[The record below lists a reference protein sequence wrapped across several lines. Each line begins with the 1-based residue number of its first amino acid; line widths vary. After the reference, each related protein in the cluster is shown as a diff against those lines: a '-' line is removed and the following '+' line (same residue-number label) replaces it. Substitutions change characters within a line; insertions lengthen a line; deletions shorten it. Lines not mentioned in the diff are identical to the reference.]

1 MFKKDGVYIMN
12 NKRSDFLVIGFALF
26 SMFLGAGNLIFPPLL
41 GRNLGADYYLGII
54 GFIITGVGV
63 PLLGIL
69 SSMRVNGK
77 FELFGDKVGKKFSL
91 IYSIA
96 LFILIGPLLAI
107 PRTAATTFEL
117 AFAPNFANIN
127 YFAVIVVYF
136 LVNLIFVLKP
146 SKVID
151 VLGKFLTP
159 ILLAILFFLIA
170 KGVLS
175 PIDALTKSY
184 TPDALSTSLLEGYQ
198 TMDAIAAVIF
208 SSIILG
214 SIKAKGYTGKASF
227 KLLIKAAVIA
237 IGGLAII
244 YGGLIFLGA
253 HTGDLALDLSNS
265 QLLLFVAESIL
276 GHAGAILIGVSMA
289 LACLT
294 TSIGL
299 LSAGGSFFERVSN
312 GKLPYKFNVL
322 LMTVTSILVASMG
335 LDKIISLSATLLGV
349 IYPVTIVLI
358 LLNLFHKRITNPL
371 THKVTVYVTLVV
383 SILITLGNFIPGV
396 ENLVS
401 LLPLYSKGFGWVVPA
416 LVGFIIPSIIPI
428 RETATA

>member
-1 MFKKDGVYIMN
+1 MN

-63 PLLGIL
+63 PLLGLL

-159 ILLAILFFLIA
+159 IISTTLF
-170 KGVLS
+170 G
-175 PIDALTKSY
+175 LTVK
-184 TPDALSTSLLEGYQ
+184 
-198 TMDAIAAVIF
+198 INV
-208 SSIILG
+208 
-214 SIKAKGYTGKASF
+214 KAKNIIENITGPIE
-227 KLLIKAAVIA
+227 LV
-237 IGGLAII
+237 
-244 YGGLIFLGA
+244 
-253 HTGDLALDLSNS
+253 N
-265 QLLLFVAESIL
+265 
-276 GHAGAILIGVSMA
+276 GAILISKVVAPVLGII
-289 LACLT
+289 
-294 TSIGL
+294 SIGPKQ
-299 LSAGGSFFERVSN
+299 SIII
-312 GKLPYKFNVL
+312 
-322 LMTVTSILVASMG
+322 TSKAS
-335 LDKIISLSATLLGV
+335 
-349 IYPVTIVLI
+349 P
-358 LLNLFHKRITNPL
+358 
-371 THKVTVYVTLVV
+371 
-383 SILITLGNFIPGV
+383 NF
-396 ENLVS
+396 L
-401 LLPLYSKGFGWVVPA
+401 PA
-416 LVGFIIPSIIPI
+416 LPK
-428 RETATA
+428 TAW

>member
-1 MFKKDGVYIMN
+1 MN
-12 NKRSDFLVIGFALF
+12 NKKSDFLVIGFALF

-159 ILLAILFFLIA
+159 VLLAILFFLIA
-170 KGVLS
+170 KGVIS
-175 PIDALTKSY
+175 PIDSLTKSY
-184 TPDALSTSLLEGYQ
+184 TPDALFTSLLEGYQ

-214 SIKAKGYTGKASF
+214 SIKAKGYTGKDSF

-253 HTGDLALDLSNS
+253 HTGDQALGLSNS
-265 QLLLFVAESIL
+265 QLLLFIAESIL

-322 LMTVTSILVASMG
+322 VMTVTSILVASMG

-371 THKVTVYVTLVV
+371 THKVTVYVTLIV
-383 SILITLGNFIPGV
+383 SILITIGNFIPGV
-396 ENLVS
+396 TNLVS
-401 LLPLYSKGFGWVVPA
+401 LLPLYSKGFGWILPA
-416 LVGFIIPSIIPI
+416 LVGFIITVIIPK

>member
-1 MFKKDGVYIMN
+1 MHYSQCFWG
-12 NKRSDFLVIGFALF
+12 LVI
-26 SMFLGAGNLIFPPLL
+26 LIFPPLL

-54 GFIITGVGV
+54 GFIVTGVGV

-244 YGGLIFLGA
+244 YGGLIFLG
-253 HTGDLALDLSNS
+253 
-265 QLLLFVAESIL
+265 VIL
-276 GHAGAILIGVSMA
+276 EI
-289 LACLT
+289 
-294 TSIGL
+294 
-299 LSAGGSFFERVSN
+299 
-312 GKLPYKFNVL
+312 
-322 LMTVTSILVASMG
+322 
-335 LDKIISLSATLLGV
+335 
-349 IYPVTIVLI
+349 
-358 LLNLFHKRITNPL
+358 
-371 THKVTVYVTLVV
+371 
-383 SILITLGNFIPGV
+383 
-396 ENLVS
+396 
-401 LLPLYSKGFGWVVPA
+401 
-416 LVGFIIPSIIPI
+416 
-428 RETATA
+428 

>member
-1 MFKKDGVYIMN
+1 MN

-253 HTGDLALDLSNS
+253 HTGDLALDSSNS

-416 LVGFIIPSIIPI
+416 LVGFIIPSIIPT

>member
-1 MFKKDGVYIMN
+1 MEILIWLFKKDGVYIMN

-54 GFIITGVGV
+54 GFIVTGVAV
-63 PLLGIL
+63 PQHRKL

-91 IYSIA
+91 IYSIT

-117 AFAPNFANIN
+117 AFAPNFTNIN

-170 KGVLS
+170 KGVIS

-184 TPDALSTSLLEGYQ
+184 TPDALSTSLL
-198 TMDAIAAVIF
+198 
-208 SSIILG
+208 
-214 SIKAKGYTGKASF
+214 
-227 KLLIKAAVIA
+227 
-237 IGGLAII
+237 
-244 YGGLIFLGA
+244 
-253 HTGDLALDLSNS
+253 
-265 QLLLFVAESIL
+265 
-276 GHAGAILIGVSMA
+276 
-289 LACLT
+289 
-294 TSIGL
+294 
-299 LSAGGSFFERVSN
+299 
-312 GKLPYKFNVL
+312 
-322 LMTVTSILVASMG
+322 
-335 LDKIISLSATLLGV
+335 
-349 IYPVTIVLI
+349 
-358 LLNLFHKRITNPL
+358 
-371 THKVTVYVTLVV
+371 
-383 SILITLGNFIPGV
+383 
-396 ENLVS
+396 
-401 LLPLYSKGFGWVVPA
+401 
-416 LVGFIIPSIIPI
+416 
-428 RETATA
+428 

>member
-1 MFKKDGVYIMN
+1 MN

-170 KGVLS
+170 KGVIS

-253 HTGDLALDLSNS
+253 HTGDLSLDLSNS

-416 LVGFIIPSIIPI
+416 LVGFIIPSIIPT

>member
-1 MFKKDGVYIMN
+1 MN

-184 TPDALSTSLLEGYQ
+184 TPDALFTSLLEGYQ

-253 HTGDLALDLSNS
+253 HTGDLALDSSNS

-416 LVGFIIPSIIPI
+416 LVGFIIPSIIPT

>member
-1 MFKKDGVYIMN
+1 MN

-159 ILLAILFFLIA
+159 VLLAILFFLIA
-170 KGVLS
+170 KGVIS
-175 PIDALTKSY
+175 PIDSLTKSY
-184 TPDALSTSLLEGYQ
+184 TPDALFTSLLEGYQ

-214 SIKAKGYTGKASF
+214 SIKAKGYTGKDSF

-253 HTGDLALDLSNS
+253 HTGDQALGLSNS
-265 QLLLFVAESIL
+265 QLLLFIAESIL

-322 LMTVTSILVASMG
+322 VMTVTSILVASMG

-371 THKVTVYVTLVV
+371 THKVTVYVTLIV

-396 ENLVS
+396 TNLVS
-401 LLPLYSKGFGWVVPA
+401 LLPLYSKGFGWILPA
-416 LVGFIIPSIIPI
+416 LVGFIITVIIPK

>member
-1 MFKKDGVYIMN
+1 MN

-26 SMFLGAGNLIFPPLL
+26 SMFLGAGNLIFPPFL
-41 GRNLGADYYLGII
+41 GRNLGPDYYLGII
-54 GFIITGVGV
+54 GFIVTGVGV

-69 SSMRVNGK
+69 SSIRVNGQ

-91 IYSIA
+91 IYSVA

-107 PRTAATTFEL
+107 PRTAATTYEL
-117 AFAPNFANIN
+117 AFAPNFPNVN

-159 ILLAILFFLIA
+159 ILIAILFFLIA
-170 KGVLS
+170 KGIMN
-175 PIDALTKSY
+175 PIDSLTNSY
-184 TPDALSTSLLEGYQ
+184 TPDALSVSLLEGYQ
-198 TMDAIAAVIF
+198 TMDAIAAIIF

-214 SIKAKGYTGKASF
+214 SIKSKGYKGKASI
-227 KLLIKAAVIA
+227 KLLVKAAVIA

-253 HTGDLALDLSNS
+253 HTGNQALDLNNS
-265 QLLLFVAESIL
+265 QLLLFVAENIL

-312 GKLPYKFNVL
+312 GKLKYQFNILV
-322 LMTVTSILVASMG
+322 MTVTSILVASMG

-358 LLNLFHKRITNPL
+358 LLNLFHKKITNPM
-371 THKVTVYVTLVV
+371 THKVTVYVTLVFSV
-383 SILITLGNFIPGV
+383 LITLANYIPGL
-396 ENLVS
+396 ESLVS
-401 LLPLYSKGFGWVVPA
+401 LLPLYAKGFGWLLPAFLGFLVPTI
-416 LVGFIIPSIIPI
+416 LPS
-428 RETATA
+428 RSTATA

>member
-1 MFKKDGVYIMN
+1 MN

-265 QLLLFVAESIL
+265 QLLRFVAESIL

-289 LACLT
+289 LA
-294 TSIGL
+294 
-299 LSAGGSFFERVSN
+299 
-312 GKLPYKFNVL
+312 
-322 LMTVTSILVASMG
+322 
-335 LDKIISLSATLLGV
+335 KIISLSATLLGV

-416 LVGFIIPSIIPI
+416 LVGFIIPSIIPT

>member
-1 MFKKDGVYIMN
+1 MD

-26 SMFLGAGNLIFPPLL
+26 SMFLGAGNLIFPPFL

-69 SSMRVNGK
+69 SSIRVDGK
-77 FELFGDKVGKKFSL
+77 FELFADKVGKKFSL
-91 IYSIA
+91 IYSVA

-107 PRTAATTFEL
+107 PRTAATTYEL
-117 AFAPNFANIN
+117 AFAPNFKNIN
-127 YFAVIVVYF
+127 YFVIIVVYF
-136 LVNLIFVLKP
+136 LINLIFVLKP

-159 ILLAILFFLIA
+159 ILMAILFFLIA
-170 KGVLS
+170 KGVLN
-175 PIDALTKSY
+175 PIDGLTNSF
-184 TPDALSTSLLEGYQ
+184 TQDAFSISLLEGYQ
-198 TMDAIAAVIF
+198 TMDAIAAIIF

-214 SIKAKGYTGKASF
+214 SIKAKGYKGKDSI
-227 KLLIKAAVIA
+227 KILIKSAIIA

-253 HTGDLALDLSNS
+253 HTGNKGLDLNNS
-265 QLLLFVAESIL
+265 QLLLFISENIL

-312 GKLPYKFNVL
+312 GKLKYELNVI
-322 LMTVTSILVASMG
+322 LMTITSIGIASIG
-335 LDKIISLSATLLGV
+335 LDKIISLSATLLGI

-358 LLNLFHKRITNPL
+358 LLNLFHKKITNPIV
-371 THKVTVYVTLVV
+371 HKSTVYVTLVFSV
-383 SILITLGNFIPGV
+383 LLTLAKFIPGL
-396 ENLVS
+396 ESLMT
-401 LLPLYSKGFGWVVPA
+401 LLPLYAKGFGWLLPA
-416 LVGFIIPSIIPI
+416 LIGFIIPNIFLKNNV
-428 RETATA
+428 ATA

>member
-1 MFKKDGVYIMN
+1 
-12 NKRSDFLVIGFALF
+12 
-26 SMFLGAGNLIFPPLL
+26 
-41 GRNLGADYYLGII
+41 
-54 GFIITGVGV
+54 
-63 PLLGIL
+63 
-69 SSMRVNGK
+69 
-77 FELFGDKVGKKFSL
+77 
-91 IYSIA
+91 
-96 LFILIGPLLAI
+96 
-107 PRTAATTFEL
+107 
-117 AFAPNFANIN
+117 
-127 YFAVIVVYF
+127 
-136 LVNLIFVLKP
+136 
-146 SKVID
+146 
-151 VLGKFLTP
+151 
-159 ILLAILFFLIA
+159 
-170 KGVLS
+170 
-175 PIDALTKSY
+175 
-184 TPDALSTSLLEGYQ
+184 
-198 TMDAIAAVIF
+198 
-208 SSIILG
+208 
-214 SIKAKGYTGKASF
+214 
-227 KLLIKAAVIA
+227 
-237 IGGLAII
+237 
-244 YGGLIFLGA
+244 
-253 HTGDLALDLSNS
+253 
-265 QLLLFVAESIL
+265 
-276 GHAGAILIGVSMA
+276 MA

-416 LVGFIIPSIIPI
+416 LIGFIIPSIMPT

>member
-1 MFKKDGVYIMN
+1 
-12 NKRSDFLVIGFALF
+12 
-26 SMFLGAGNLIFPPLL
+26 
-41 GRNLGADYYLGII
+41 
-54 GFIITGVGV
+54 
-63 PLLGIL
+63 
-69 SSMRVNGK
+69 
-77 FELFGDKVGKKFSL
+77 
-91 IYSIA
+91 
-96 LFILIGPLLAI
+96 
-107 PRTAATTFEL
+107 
-117 AFAPNFANIN
+117 
-127 YFAVIVVYF
+127 
-136 LVNLIFVLKP
+136 
-146 SKVID
+146 
-151 VLGKFLTP
+151 
-159 ILLAILFFLIA
+159 
-170 KGVLS
+170 
-175 PIDALTKSY
+175 
-184 TPDALSTSLLEGYQ
+184 
-198 TMDAIAAVIF
+198 MDAIAAVIF

-416 LVGFIIPSIIPI
+416 LIGFIIPSIIPT

>member
-1 MFKKDGVYIMN
+1 MN
-12 NKRSDFLVIGFALF
+12 NKKSDFLVIGFALF

-159 ILLAILFFLIA
+159 VLLAILFFLIA
-170 KGVLS
+170 KGVIS
-175 PIDALTKSY
+175 PIDSLTKSY
-184 TPDALSTSLLEGYQ
+184 TPDALFTSLLEGYQ

-214 SIKAKGYTGKASF
+214 SIKAKGYTGKDSF

-253 HTGDLALDLSNS
+253 HTGDQALGLSNS
-265 QLLLFVAESIL
+265 QLLLFIAESIL

-322 LMTVTSILVASMG
+322 VMTVTSILVASMG

-371 THKVTVYVTLVV
+371 THKVTVYVTLIV

-396 ENLVS
+396 TNLVS
-401 LLPLYSKGFGWVVPA
+401 LLPLYSKGFGWILPA
-416 LVGFIIPSIIPI
+416 LVGFIITVIIPK

>member
-1 MFKKDGVYIMN
+1 MN

-41 GRNLGADYYLGII
+41 GRNLGEDYYLGII

-244 YGGLIFLGA
+244 YGGLIFLGS

-416 LVGFIIPSIIPI
+416 LVGFIIPSIMPT